1 LIFGATHYTSMI
13 DIWSVGCV
21 LLEMIQGTPL
31 FIGESSVDHLIEI
44 IKVLGTPTKSQ
55 VIDMNPNYDLND
67 YKFPKVKKREWN
79 KVFLNLCRFFQK
91 LTHFFWI

>member
-1 LIFGATHYTSMI
+1 MI

-21 LLEMIQGTPL
+21 LLEMIQGSPL
-31 FIGESSVDHLIEI
+31 FVGDSSVDHLIEI
-44 IKVLGTPTKSQ
+44 IKVLGTPTKTQ

-79 KVFLNLCRFFQK
+79 KVSIFLYRFFPK
-91 LTHFFWI
+91 PTLCCSILLAKS

>member
-1 LIFGATHYTSMI
+1 MI

-21 LLEMIQGTPL
+21 LLEMIQGSPL
-31 FIGESSVDHLIEI
+31 FVGDSSVDHLIEI
-44 IKVLGTPTKSQ
+44 IKVLGTPTKTQ

-79 KVFLNLCRFFQK
+79 KVTISLCRSSPK
-91 LTHFFWI
+91 LILCYSISSVKS